1 MAKYGQINM
10 VKKNSNPNHLSGN
23 IYCKYIV
30 YKCVQLNS
38 NSDLLDGFK
47 KGYYT
52 AAAVAAAVV

>member
-1 MAKYGQINM
+1 M
-10 VKKNSNPNHLSGN
+10 VKKITNPNHLSGN

-52 AAAVAAAVV
+52 AAAVAAAVVWRP